1 MRTATLTVL
10 AALVLTVSA
19 CTAPAPSSA
28 PSSASLPDVLRERAA
43 RVTIVRDDWGIPHVT
58 AKTDADAVFGVV
70 YAQAED
76 DFNRVETNFINAMG
90 RLAEAEGESAI
101 FRDLRMKLFVDPANL
116 KSLYESSPASLKV
129 LMDAWADALNYYV
142 YTHPQVKPRVIQYFE
157 PWMALSFTEGSI
169 GGDIERVSTTELQAL
184 YDTTANQTSALVP
197 ATPLSYEPT
206 GSNGFAIAP
215 SNSASHRALLW
226 INPHTSF
233 FFRAEAQMTS
243 EEGLNAYGALTWGQ
257 FFVYQGFNEKAGWMH
272 TTSSG
277 VDNIDEYAETVE
289 KQGESLTYRYGK
301 AKRPVEARKI
311 VVPYKTSTG
320 TASREFTVY
329 ATHHGPIVRRDGDRW
344 VSVRL
349 LQDPVK
355 SLTQSYTRTK
365 ATNYKTFRDTMELHT
380 NTSNN
385 TVFADA
391 EGNIAFFYS
400 NFVPKR
406 DPSFNWTKP
415 VDGSNPATEWKGV
428 LAVDE
433 SPNVLN
439 PPNGWIQ
446 NTNNWPYSV
455 AGPNSPKAASYPKYM
470 ETGTENPR
478 GVHAV
483 RVLSGKTDFTVDSL
497 VAAAFDTA
505 LPEFDV
511 LMPTLLSAYDG
522 VKPGDS
528 LRQTLAEPIA
538 QLRAWDRRWSVASI
552 PTTLA
557 VYWGEALWQRVEP
570 EARKAGLTTY
580 EFMET
585 RASAATR
592 LAALSDAV
600 NTLTTNFGT
609 WKIAWGEVNR
619 FQRVNGDIVQ
629 RFDDEKP
636 SIAVG
641 FTSSRWGSLAS
652 FGARSYNGTKKWYGT
667 TGNSFLAAVEFG
679 DRVRARAITAG
690 GQNGSPGSKHFTDQ
704 AQRYVAGNLRDVYFY
719 PEQLEGHTERTYHPG
734 ENPNVDR

>member
-1 MRTATLTVL
+1 MMRIARLTILATLALTL
-10 AALVLTVSA
+10 AACS
-19 CTAPAPSSA
+19 APAPA
-28 PSSASLPDVLRERAA
+28 PATSLPDVLRERAA
-43 RVTIVRDDWGIPHVT
+43 RVTIVRDDWGIPHVR

-90 RLAEAEGESAI
+90 RAAEAEGESAI
-101 FRDLRMKLFVDPANL
+101 FRDLRMKLFVDPAKL
-116 KSLYESSPASLKV
+116 KTQYESSPASLKA

-169 GGDIERVSTTELQAL
+169 GGDIERVSIPELQNL
-184 YDTTANQTSALVP
+184 YDTTPKVTSALAP
-197 ATPLSYEPT
+197 TDPISYEPT

-215 SNSASHRALLW
+215 SNSASHHALLW

-257 FFVYQGFNEKAGWMH
+257 FFIYQGFNEKAGWMH

-277 VDNIDEYAETVE
+277 VDNIDEYAETIE
-289 KQGESLTYRYGK
+289 QQGDSLTYRYGK
-301 AKRPVEARKI
+301 EKRPVEARKI

-329 ATHHGPIVRRDGDRW
+329 ATHHGPIVRREGDRW
-344 VSVRL
+344 ISVRL
-349 LQDPVK
+349 LQEPVK

-365 ATNYKTFRDTMELHT
+365 ATNYKTYRDTMELHT

-400 NFVPKR
+400 NFVPTR

-415 VDGSNPATEWKGV
+415 VDGSNPATDWKGV
-428 LAVDE
+428 LSIDE

-446 NTNNWPYSV
+446 NTNNWPYSA
-455 AGPNSPKAASYPKYM
+455 AGPNSPKAANYPKYM
-470 ETGTENPR
+470 ENGTENPR
-478 GVHAV
+478 GIHAV
-483 RVLSGKTDFTVDSL
+483 RVLNGKTDFTIDSL
-497 VAAAFDTA
+497 MAAAFDTA

-511 LMPTLLSAYDG
+511 LVPTLLSAYDATSASD
-522 VKPGDS
+522 PQRRS
-528 LRQTLAEPIA
+528 LAEPIA
-538 QLRAWDRRWSVASI
+538 QLRSWDRRWSVASV

-557 VYWGEALWQRVEP
+557 VFWGEALWQRAEP
-570 EARKAGLTTY
+570 EARKAGLTVY

-585 RASAATR
+585 RAPAAMR

-600 NTLTTNFGT
+600 DTLTKNFGN

-619 FQRVNGDIVQ
+619 FQRVSGDIVQ

-636 SIAVG
+636 SIPVG

-652 FGARSYNGTKKWYGT
+652 FGARAYNGTKKWYGT

-679 DRVRARAITAG
+679 DRVRARAISAG
-690 GQNGSPGSKHFTDQ
+690 GQNGSPGSKHFNDQ
-704 AQRYVAGNLRDVYFY
+704 AQRYADGNLRDVYFY
-719 PEQLEGHTERTYHPG
+719 PEQLDGHTERTYHPG

>member
-1 MRTATLTVL
+1 MRITTLTTL
-10 AALVLTVSA
+10 AAVALTVSA
-19 CTAPAPSSA
+19 CSAPAPA
-28 PSSASLPDVLRERAA
+28 PAPAASLPEVLRTRAA

-58 AKTDADAVFGVV
+58 AKTDADTVFGVV

-90 RLAEAEGESAI
+90 RLAEAEGEGAV

-116 KSLYESSPASLKV
+116 KALYESSPASLKA
-129 LMDAWADALNYYV
+129 LMDAWADALNYYI
-142 YTHPQVKPRVIQYFE
+142 YTHPEVKPRVIQFFE

-169 GGDIERVSTTELQAL
+169 GGDIERVSISELQAL
-184 YDTTANQTSALVP
+184 YDTVP
-197 ATPLSYEPT
+197 KIASVKVPTDPLSYEPT

-215 SNSASHRALLW
+215 ANSASHHALLW

-257 FFVYQGFNEKAGWMH
+257 FFIYQGFNEKAGWMH

-289 KQGESLTYRYGK
+289 QQGDSLTYRYGK
-301 AKRPVEARKI
+301 EKRPVQARKI
-311 VVPYKTSTG
+311 VVPYKTSSG
-320 TASREFTVY
+320 MASREFTVY
-329 ATHHGPIVRRDGDRW
+329 ATHHGPIVRRDGNRW

-349 LQDPVK
+349 LQEPVK
-355 SLTQSYTRTK
+355 SLTQSYSRTK

-400 NFVPKR
+400 NFVPTR
-406 DPSFNWTKP
+406 DPSFNWSKP
-415 VDGSNPATEWKGV
+415 VDGSNPATEWKDV
-428 LAVDE
+428 LAIDD

-446 NTNNWPYSV
+446 NTNNWPYSA
-455 AGPNSPKAASYPKYM
+455 AGPNSPKASSYPKYM

-483 RVLSGKTDFTVDSL
+483 RVLSGKTDFTIDSL
-497 VAAAFDTA
+497 MASAFDPA

-511 LMPTLLSAYDG
+511 LIPTLLSAYDG
-522 VKPGDS
+522 AKATDP
-528 LRQTLAEPIA
+528 LRRTLAEPIA
-538 QLRAWDRRWSVASI
+538 QLRAWDRRWNVASI

-557 VYWGEALWQRVEP
+557 VFWGEALWQRAEP
-570 EARKAGLTTY
+570 EARKADLTVY

-585 RASAATR
+585 RASAAMR

-600 NTLTTNFGT
+600 DTLTTNFGS
-609 WKIAWGEVNR
+609 WQIAWGEVNR
-619 FQRVNGDIVQ
+619 FQRVSGDIVQ
-629 RFDDEKP
+629 RFDDQKP
-636 SIAVG
+636 SIPVG

-652 FGARSYNGTKKWYGT
+652 FGARAYNGTKKWYGT

-679 DRVRARAITAG
+679 DRVRARAVSAG
-690 GQNGSPGSKHFTDQ
+690 GQNGSPGSKHFNDQ
-704 AQRYVAGNLRDVYFY
+704 AQRYADGNLRDVYFY
-719 PEQLEGHTERTYHPG
+719 PEQLDGHTERTYHPG
-734 ENPNVDR
+734 ENPKLDR